1 MAISVEREDLPES
14 FVTILRF
21 INGNQSQEIQVYKWE
36 ANAIESKVKG
46 LSAAQV
52 LALYNLEDKRVI
64 ASW

>member
-21 INGNQSQEIQVYKWE
+21 INGNETQEIQVYKWE

-52 LALYNLEDKRVI
+52 LAHYNAGI
-64 ASW
+64 